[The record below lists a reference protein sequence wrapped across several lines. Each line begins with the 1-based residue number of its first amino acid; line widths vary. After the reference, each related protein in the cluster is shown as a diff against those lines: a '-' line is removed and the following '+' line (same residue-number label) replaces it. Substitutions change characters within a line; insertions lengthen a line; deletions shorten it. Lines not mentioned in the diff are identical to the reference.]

1 MDDIKLCRRLFFV
14 VFLSTLIVSE
24 SFVNSGE
31 RGIVPTLFPRSS
43 RLSISTP
50 NQPIST
56 SVDSER
62 STALEPSGGLK
73 RFYIETHGCTSNL
86 ADSDVVRAVLL
97 KAGYESTV
105 ELEDAHLILTN
116 TCSIRENAES
126 KMFQRLKYFASLR
139 KKSRKESIGRSSD
152 LGRYPMI
159 GVLGCM
165 AERLKESLLEDYD
178 VDFICGPDEYKYV
191 CCVVI
196 NDGPTYPHFF
206 PTQSRLDTHC
216 YPSFLIWLL
225 LIGRFRI

>member
-1 MDDIKLCRRLFFV
+1 MTVSTMTMDDILCHRLIFI
-14 VFLSTLIVSE
+14 VFLSTFIVSE
-24 SFVNSGE
+24 SFVNSGG
-31 RGIVPTLFPRSS
+31 RGIVPTLFTRFVAIPFTRSS

-56 SVDSER
+56 SVDSEKP
-62 STALEPSGGLK
+62 TALEPSGGLK

-178 VDFICGPDEYKYV
+178 VDFICGPDEYRYV

-196 NDGPTYPHFF
+196 ND
-206 PTQSRLDTHC
+206 
-216 YPSFLIWLL
+216 
-225 LIGRFRI
+225 